1 MGRAGVAAVALAR
14 AADTTIRDHT
24 HNGTPLGWAE
34 HFGRE
39 EIARLLS

>member
-1 MGRAGVAAVALAR
+1 VLDRDTLLRAIAANGA
-14 AADTTIRDHT
+14 

-39 EIARLLS
+39 MVADLLRAAIS